1 MSAPTGIAVSE
12 ELSSV
17 FASAIE
23 SQNVRF
29 LKISIR
35 NESLVP
41 DETIP
46 PSGTLEQDLD
56 RLNAIVED
64 DIPAYVLVRFDA
76 PPSEWLAIYYVPDS
90 AKVRDKMLYAA
101 TRTTLAKTLGAAHFT
116 DSIFATSKDDLSADA
131 YVKHKQHLAAPKP
144 MSAREKEIEA
154 VKAAERQAG
163 GYGYEG
169 SNARR
174 SHVASGVGF
183 KWAQDTDDAVKGLAS
198 GSVSLL
204 VLSIDPST
212 ETIILSSAT
221 ECSIDQLGSSLPAS
235 EPSYGLFALPQSLSS
250 SQRELVFI
258 YSCPSSS
265 PVKNRMLYSSG
276 KMSTYLDAKKALDLE
291 GGPTTIAERK
301 IETSDPSELNE
312 SYLASELGRGRAV
325 AASVAAPAVQDEKK
339 PFARPKGPGRKR

>member
-35 NESLVP
+35 NESLAP
-41 DETIP
+41 DEIIP
-46 PSGTLEQDLD
+46 PSGTLGQDLD
-56 RLNAIVED
+56 NLATIVED
-64 DIPAYVLVRFDA
+64 DVPAYILVRLDE
-76 PPSEWLAIYYVPDS
+76 PPSEWVAIYYVPDS

-101 TRTTLAKTLGAAHFT
+101 TRTTLTKSLGAAHFT

-144 MSAREKEIEA
+144 MSAREKEMEA

-163 GYGYEG
+163 GYSFEG

-174 SHVASGVGF
+174 SHVASGIGL
-183 KWAQDTDDAVKGLAS
+183 KWAHEADNAVKELAS
-198 GSVSLL
+198 GSGISLV
-204 VLSIDPST
+204 VLSIDPAT
-212 ETIILSSAT
+212 ETIHLSST
-221 ECSIDQLGSSLPAS
+221 KDSPVEHLGTSLPTS
-235 EPSYGLFALPQSLSS
+235 EPSYALYALPQSLSS
-250 SQRELVFI
+250 AQRELIFI

-265 PVKNRMLYSSG
+265 PVKNRMIYSSG
-276 KMSTYLDAKKALDLE
+276 KLSTYLDAKKVLELE
-291 GGPTTIAERK
+291 GSSTIIAERK
-301 IETSDPSELNE
+301 IETSDPTELDE
-312 SYLASELGRGRAV
+312 KYLALELGRDGTARSSDAN
-325 AASVAAPAVQDEKK
+325 PVQDEKK
-339 PFARPKGPGRKR
+339 AFARPKGPGRKR